1 MAEIGERLD
10 DLEVE
15 DLDDIIENSHGV
27 VDGFKDRISAAFVG
41 DDTKEGKP
49 EDWKNAG
56 EMDDREGKDGTDKD
70 VVEEEKEAKRDEE
83 EEEEG
88 VKGGLENAAEKLL
101 RLLKE
106 RQKLEDKITLD

>member
-27 VDGFKDRISAAFVG
+27 VDGFKDRISAALVG
-41 DDTKEGKP
+41 DDAKEGNP
-49 EDWKNAG
+49 DDWKNTE
-56 EMDDREGKDGTDKD
+56 EMDDREGKDGTDKEIL
-70 VVEEEKEAKRDEE
+70 EEEKEANKDEQE
-83 EEEEG
+83 EKEEG

-106 RQKLEDKITLD
+106 RQKLEDTIA